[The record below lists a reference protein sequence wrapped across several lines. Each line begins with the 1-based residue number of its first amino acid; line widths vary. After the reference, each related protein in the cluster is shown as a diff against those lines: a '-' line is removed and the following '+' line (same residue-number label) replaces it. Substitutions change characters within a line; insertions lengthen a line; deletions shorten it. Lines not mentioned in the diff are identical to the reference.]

1 MFLPCLCAGLLSESG
16 QGGSVGWHGLEVA
29 KYWTKLGKTA
39 MEERV
44 FQGGVVAVDGL
55 YQYVQRK

>member
-1 MFLPCLCAGLLSESG
+1 MLSEAG

-39 MEERV
+39 AEQRV
-44 FQGGVVAVDGL
+44 FQGGIAAVDGM
-55 YQYVQRK
+55 YSYDSARASSK

>member
-1 MFLPCLCAGLLSESG
+1 MLSEAG

-39 MEERV
+39 AEQRV
-44 FQGGVVAVDGL
+44 FQGGVAVIDGI
-55 YQYVQRK
+55 YKYIPDAARSK